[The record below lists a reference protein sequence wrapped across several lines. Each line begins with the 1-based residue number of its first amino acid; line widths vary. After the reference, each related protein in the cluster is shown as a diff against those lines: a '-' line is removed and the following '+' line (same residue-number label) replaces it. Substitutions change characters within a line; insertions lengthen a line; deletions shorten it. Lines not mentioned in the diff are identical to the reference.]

1 MIVYLAGASSRP
13 RTNRRYGSDPLILKR
28 LETSKGPGQDQD
40 AAMNEAT
47 DAQGTIGRVQ
57 ALYRYPVKGMSPEPL
72 DRVGLAAGECFPADR
87 KYAIENGPGRFD
99 PLAPRYLP
107 KINFLMLMRNERLAT
122 LDTKFDAETETLVIA
137 RDGAEVARGQLSTPL
152 GRKMIEQFLSSYF
165 SRELRGP
172 PRIVSAAGHSF
183 CDVPL
188 KCVHIVN
195 LESLRDLERVS
206 GRTLAPLRFRANI
219 YVEGP
224 PAWSEF
230 GWIGRRFGI
239 AGVRLKVVDRTER
252 CDATNVDPATA
263 ARDADVPALLRRHFS
278 HADFGVYATI
288 ETDGEIA
295 VGNDLRSVDD

>member
-1 MIVYLAGASSRP
+1 
-13 RTNRRYGSDPLILKR
+13 
-28 LETSKGPGQDQD
+28 
-40 AAMNEAT
+40 MNEAT
-47 DAQGTIGRVQ
+47 SAQAAIGRVA

-72 DRVGLAAGECFPADR
+72 ENVGLTAGEFFPADR

-107 KINFLMLMRNERLAT
+107 QINFLMLMRNERLAT
-122 LDTKFDAETETLVIA
+122 LETSLDAETDTLVVS
-137 RDGAEVARGQLSTPL
+137 RGGAEVARGQLSTPL
-152 GRKMIEQFLSSYF
+152 GRKMVEQFLSSYF
-165 SRELRGP
+165 ARELRGP
-172 PRIVSAAGHSF
+172 PRIVSAQGHSF
-183 CDVPL
+183 SDVSL

-195 LESLRDLERVS
+195 LESLRDLERAS
-206 GRTLAPLRFRANI
+206 GRSLDSLRFRANI

-230 GWIGRRFGI
+230 DWVGRHLDI

-278 HADFGVYATI
+278 HMDFGVYATI
-288 ETDGEIA
+288 ATDGAIA
-295 VGNDLRSVDD
+295 VGDPLTPAA